1 MAFNDNKSAGDLIK
15 SQDWD
20 DFVDFAE
27 LISSNSYG
35 HSSNTSIHLTSI
47 QKTDLTDSG
56 DTSLHIHDSRYYTET
71 ELNAGQLDSRY
82 YTESEV
88 DAISGAI
95 ISHVE
100 ANFQPSGVT
109 SSFLDDFYA
118 SSLGSALSGSYST
131 HRQDSTI
138 HFTKSSIDDD
148 YAGSSQIRTYINTI
162 SGALDTKID
171 TKLDSTAASG
181 AFYPSSLGK
190 GVSGA
195 VNTLTL
201 WYDASASKLSNLAN
215 SGNEYSDAYNW
226 FVESSSKLSESSFNS
241 DNYIISANAI
251 ERFADSSSVY
261 NQTWIDTFSG
271 NIDNRIDSL
280 EADTFDHEQYITSA
294 NAIDRFH
301 PSALGNFPYIST
313 QTISGVTSFDVIAD
327 NAGGS
332 HYKLSKLL
340 DLNYAACVLSG
351 CILTS
356 GSNLGTGDVSKGVA
370 IARIENQNA
379 GDVKIFDVEPSSN
392 MALSYGLNYIYID
405 YNNGSPVTK
414 FKTTSGFNRNTQFP
428 IGQIWKSRTDDIQ
441 VINGGY
447 RFDNIAQKVQRRF
460 GETDGQIRS
469 EGLVTSESSIEDLAL
484 NVTAGIFWKGINRF
498 ATSEIDTGHSH
509 DITCVNTTLN
519 YFCATGGVDAH
530 LNRGRH
536 IYVDDSTGNDGIYK
550 VSSVTVPSS
559 GYWRVYTYKDI
570 PDTTVDGHIHDE
582 CYYSYYRTGA
592 NAGSDPNQWYK
603 LSGQIHLDVNHYDD
617 GTGTLGEIGNSKFGT
632 HWLYVDPTGLPCIVY
647 GRDSRSLADAQLA
660 SIPTPLPESITSIYS
675 LVAKIIVEQGSTDLT
690 SAEIY
695 TPWSTTFTAG
705 SVTRHNDLSNIQ
717 GGIAGQYYHL
727 TATDDT
733 NFNTLTGTG
742 DASTLHHHDGRY
754 YTETESNT
762 KFPASSLVNK
772 TYLDNV
778 SSNAKAAFEFSS
790 NSDLVKSGYAEV
802 ANGGTIA
809 HGLPDIPKYVNAS
822 PSGYSVNFGTTC
834 AVDETNITVYM
845 TAGGTRKVFWT
856 ASI

>member
-241 DNYIISANAI
+241 DNYITSANAI
-251 ERFADSSSVY
+251 ERFADSSNIISKYYPSTLGASHAYLSSLKDVAHMGSKSDGDVLTWDTTQSKWSSQAAQAAGISGWQSFTAADGSVSGFTGSYAVSGDGALSISVPGYTTISSQAKNVYDWFVESSSKISEYLHSGEEYTSVY
-261 NQTWIDTFSG
+261 NWYTASSQKLSEFYQSGDEYTRAFLSAQALREPAFVTWGRTSITVASGSHNHALSGLSDITLRDDFGTNRWKGSGLKWNTGGYWEPGQMVGGGDAVDHYTVKVDTGADDDYIGATASDGILRTNATIDYTDGGDFVTLNVNQRISG
-271 NIDNRIDSL
+271 GAVSGSL
-280 EADTFDHEQYITSA
+280 AKAYTD
-294 NAIDRFH
+294 
-301 PSALGNFPYIST
+301 
-313 QTISGVTSFDVIAD
+313 TISG
-327 NAGGS
+327 NL
-332 HYKLSKLL
+332 LSK
-340 DLNYAACVLSG
+340 YY
-351 CILTS
+351 
-356 GSNLGTGDVSKGVA
+356 
-370 IARIENQNA
+370 
-379 GDVKIFDVEPSSN
+379 PS
-392 MALSYGLNYIYID
+392 AFG
-405 YNNGSPVTK
+405 
-414 FKTTSGFNRNTQFP
+414 
-428 IGQIWKSRTDDIQ
+428 KSLMD
-441 VINGGY
+441 
-447 RFDNIAQKVQRRF
+447 
-460 GETDGQIRS
+460 
-469 EGLVTSESSIEDLAL
+469 
-484 NVTAGIFWKGINRF
+484 
-498 ATSEIDTGHSH
+498 
-509 DITCVNTTLN
+509 
-519 YFCATGGVDAH
+519 
-530 LNRGRH
+530 
-536 IYVDDSTGNDGIYK
+536 
-550 VSSVTVPSS
+550 
-559 GYWRVYTYKDI
+559 
-570 PDTTVDGHIHDE
+570 
-582 CYYSYYRTGA
+582 
-592 NAGSDPNQWYK
+592 
-603 LSGQIHLDVNHYDD
+603 
-617 GTGTLGEIGNSKFGT
+617 
-632 HWLYVDPTGLPCIVY
+632 
-647 GRDSRSLADAQLA
+647 
-660 SIPTPLPESITSIYS
+660 
-675 LVAKIIVEQGSTDLT
+675 
-690 SAEIY
+690 
-695 TPWSTTFTAG
+695 
-705 SVTRHNDLSNIQ
+705 
-717 GGIAGQYYHL
+717 
-727 TATDDT
+727 
-733 NFNTLTGTG
+733 
-742 DASTLHHHDGRY
+742 
-754 YTETESNT
+754 
-762 KFPASSLVNK
+762 
-772 TYLDNV
+772 
-778 SSNAKAAFEFSS
+778 FSS
-790 NSDLVKSGYAEV
+790 NTNLVKSGYASLSDVE
-802 ANGGTIA
+802 TIA
-809 HGLPDIPKYVNAS
+809 HGLSGIPTYANAS
-822 PSGYSVNFGTTC
+822 PSGFSVNFGTTC
-834 AVDETNITVYM
+834 KVDDTNITIYM
-845 TAGGTRKVFWT
+845 TAGGTRDVFWT
-856 ASI
+856 ASL